1 VTVAIALGAGIIF
14 ATIAVTIVRYRDLP
28 ETIPIHFGFDGKPNG
43 YGPRSAIWLG
53 PAVQLLL
60 TATAFSLG
68 AQAPHM
74 SHTSWLALLALCLA
88 VQLLIIAA
96 ATSGTQRLNRRVFWS
111 VFVATMAFAVVAA
124 FR

>member
-1 VTVAIALGAGIIF
+1 MEVGLGAGIIF
-14 ATIAVTIVRYRDLP
+14 ATIAVTVARYRDLP
-28 ETIPIHFGFDGKPNG
+28 ETIPIHFGLDGKPNG
-43 YGPRSAIWLG
+43 YGSRNAIWLV

-60 TATAFSLG
+60 TASALSFG
-68 AQAPHM
+68 AQTPRA
-74 SHTSWLALLALCLA
+74 SLTFWLDLLVLCLA

-96 ATSGTQRLNRRVFWS
+96 ATSAAQRLNRSVFWS